1 MCGAWRWWLPVLWQS
16 LIEDSRKTNGK
27 MTEEWWLTID
37 EAIGEW
43 RVLIDE
49 FWKEEREGKREI
61 AREKGRVPK
70 DKSRKWGNWRVQKN
84 NYKWLLLNGF
94 FWWTSSEYT
103 SILVVM
109 LILEISSENRDRRRK
124 EKGRVEWQCLRCMID
139 ECGLTNKSKETKK
152 RIKPITRNYWW
163 TRCGIWQCRMT
174 FSGALKLWCIFW
186 CDVLEGPN
194 ECFKDSSIQHGGI
207 WLWGIYFVRVLSRVI
222 QAPSNG
228 RKEKTVLGSKR
239 QRGLVEKQMERRI
252 VGKWLISGIVWW
264 WRTSIVGQM
273 TVQ

>member
-43 RVLIDE
+43 WVLIDE

-84 NYKWLLLNGF
+84 DYKWLLVNGG

-124 EKGRVEWQCLRCMID
+124 EKGRVEWQRLRCMID
-139 ECGLTNKSKETKK
+139 ECGLTNKSKETKT

-163 TRCGIWQCRMT
+163 TTIYNSDVVFDSAEWRLVGLWNCDVFFDVTYWKDQMNVSKILRYNTAAFGCEASISSECCQEWYRRHQMEGKKRR
-174 FSGALKLWCIFW
+174 FSGRRGKGDWLKSKWN
-186 CDVLEGPN
+186 DVL
-194 ECFKDSSIQHGGI
+194 
-207 WLWGIYFVRVLSRVI
+207 
-222 QAPSNG
+222 
-228 RKEKTVLGSKR
+228 
-239 QRGLVEKQMERRI
+239 
-252 VGKWLISGIVWW
+252 
-264 WRTSIVGQM
+264 
-273 TVQ
+273 